1 MTKKSVLAVEDGIT
15 MRLFYRDVLEKTGF
29 VVEEAANGVEGL
41 ERALMTRFDL
51 MVVDINMPKMNGYE
65 MVRQVRDNPALR
77 SIPVLTVS
85 TEEKDDDVVK
95 AYEAGANF
103 YLVKPVRP
111 GELTAVV
118 RLLTGSIS

>member
-1 MTKKSVLAVEDGIT
+1 MSRKRVLAVEDGIT
-15 MRLFYRDVLEKTGF
+15 MRLFYRDVLEKAGF

-41 ERALMTRFDL
+41 ERALMNSFDL

-111 GELTAVV
+111 DELTAVV
-118 RLLTGSIS
+118 RLLTGSVA